1 MREYIFKFR
10 FVFLLLLASSPK
22 VSAQSFKF
30 LIPDGAIV
38 QYAGSIGYFSGG
50 VGYELFGNKR
60 GNLDLLYGFVPGSK
74 GGVLNIATAKFG
86 YKPWS
91 VKVKDWGKFYPFNP
105 AIFATYTFHKDLSFK
120 FPSGQYAHDYYYW
133 SEALRPHL
141 AFSSEIELDAKK
153 LLKNTGIRAVG
164 LYIEANTNDFYVI
177 NYFQNMSA
185 LTVTD
190 IFQLGI
196 GMRVKF

>member
-1 MREYIFKFR
+1 M
-10 FVFLLLLASSPK
+10 LLLLTSTK
-22 VSAQSFKF
+22 ISAQNFKF
-30 LIPDGAIV
+30 LIPDEAIV

-86 YKPWS
+86 YRPWS
-91 VKVKDWGKFYPFNP
+91 IKVKDWGKFYPFNP

-153 LLKNTGIRAVG
+153 LLKNIGIRAIG
-164 LYIEANTNDFYVI
+164 LYIEANTNDFYLI
-177 NYFQNMSA
+177 NYFQNTSA